1 MRLTFLGTGTSTGVP
16 LLACECPVCRSTDP
30 RDKRTR
36 PSLEIEFDGRV
47 VVIDT
52 APDFRQ
58 QALREHIMR
67 LDAVLYT
74 HTHADHLMG
83 LDDVR
88 AFYFRQQTP
97 IPIYASAPS
106 MADIRRVFEYIFDQ
120 SYPYGGLAKLDPCL
134 IDGPFDL
141 WGETFTPV
149 PVMHGTLPI
158 LGFRVRSVVYI
169 ADCSTIPD
177 ESLPLL
183 QDLDVLVIEALRH
196 TPHPAHST
204 LEQSL
209 AWVERLQPRRAFFTH
224 MTHDLGHDQTNALL
238 PPHVRLAYD
247 GLIVE
252 V

>member
-1 MRLTFLGTGTSTGVP
+1 MRITFLGTGTSTGVP
-16 LLACECPVCRSTDP
+16 LLTCDCAVCTSTDP

-36 PSLEIEFDGRV
+36 PSLQIDWDGRL

-52 APDFRQ
+52 PPDFRQ
-58 QALREHIMR
+58 QALREGMQR
-67 LDAVLYT
+67 LDAVLFT
-74 HTHADHLMG
+74 HTHADHIMG

-88 AFYFRQQTP
+88 AFYFRQQVP
-97 IPIYASAPS
+97 IPVYSSARS
-106 MADIRRVFEYIFDQ
+106 MQDLRRVFDYIFDQ
-120 SYPYGGLAKLDPCL
+120 NYPYGNLAKLDPHL

-149 PVMHGTLPI
+149 PVMHGFLPV
-158 LGFRVRSVVYI
+158 LGFRFRQAAYV
-169 ADCSTIPD
+169 ADFSAIPE

-183 QDLDVLVIEALRH
+183 EDLDLLVLEALRH

-204 LEQSL
+204 LEQSI
-209 AWVERLQPRRAFFTH
+209 AWVERLRPRRALFTH
-224 MTHDLGHDQTNALL
+224 MAHDLGHEQTNALL

-247 GLIVE
+247 GLTVE